1 MGIPHTLIKFCLP
14 KTVKMAGYS
23 TMAIVTRQS
32 RFWKKCFFWC
42 ILFSDKFV
50 ARNQWVWCESF
61 QRWIPNPTIWHLDFV
76 SVVDFLTYLY
86 IQYSKQVILLF
97 KKTEYI
103 ISNVCTWRLLKFLW
117 GKTLSKK
124 MFNTKHLLHNTQ
136 LWQTTSDACGWG
148 INRFKDW
155 PFYVEATRSAVGG
168 LSGCPTWSWNSVWE
182 RIGCWLNQ

>member
-97 KKTEYI
+97 KKNWIHNLECLHLTPLE
-103 ISNVCTWRLLKFLW
+103 ISVGKNFKQKNVQHKTFAPQHPVVTNDEWRLRLRHQPIQRLAFLRW
-117 GKTLSKK
+117 GNPVS
-124 MFNTKHLLHNTQ
+124 
-136 LWQTTSDACGWG
+136 SWG
-148 INRFKDW
+148 IEWLPHLKLKQCLGKDW
-155 PFYVEATRSAVGG
+155 LLT
-168 LSGCPTWSWNSVWE
+168 
-182 RIGCWLNQ
+182 